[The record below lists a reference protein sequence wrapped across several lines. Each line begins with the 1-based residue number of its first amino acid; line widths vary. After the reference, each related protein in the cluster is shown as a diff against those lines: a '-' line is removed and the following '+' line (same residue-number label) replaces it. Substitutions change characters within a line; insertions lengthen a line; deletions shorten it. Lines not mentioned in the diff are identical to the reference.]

1 MVVSSGNV
9 TTSSPGLTGIQ
20 EDEQVCILFVMTAFA
35 ALIVV
40 FVAGGDVLLD
50 AVGIRQP
57 EFVRDQPCVVEDELD
72 RLPGVNLEGV
82 L

>member
-1 MVVSSGNV
+1 
-9 TTSSPGLTGIQ
+9 
-20 EDEQVCILFVMTAFA
+20 MTAFA